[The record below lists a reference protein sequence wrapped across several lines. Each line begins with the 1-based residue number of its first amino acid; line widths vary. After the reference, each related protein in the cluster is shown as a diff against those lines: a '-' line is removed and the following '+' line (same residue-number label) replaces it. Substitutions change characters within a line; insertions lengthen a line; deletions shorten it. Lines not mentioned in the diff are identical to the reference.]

1 LPDDTP
7 AAEPF
12 FFFPVIVG
20 FIAGGEGRDRVVV
33 CAPRA
38 EQRLSRKQRCRRQRS
53 SRTSELNFE
62 APGAGRDPLAGSAD
76 VSIGIFAP
84 RPRAQINHRICP
96 VSLPEQP
103 RVGISFP
110 LLS

>member
-1 LPDDTP
+1 MPDDAP

-53 SRTSELNFE
+53 S
-62 APGAGRDPLAGSAD
+62 
-76 VSIGIFAP
+76 
-84 RPRAQINHRICP
+84 
-96 VSLPEQP
+96 
-103 RVGISFP
+103 
-110 LLS
+110 